1 MCIHQRTC
9 TECCALVYSTKNR
22 STYHIMGFTSTIS
35 SLRGWH
41 FYATNPLKISPVLL
55 LSVTCTDMQPSP
67 LPAEEDRPV
76 GMEALE
82 ALHNQIQIL
91 VKKNF
96 HQCWHSCCTTWKNHG
111 LHCIIIGEAGL
122 PRRGHGAGQSP
133 RCCHRLTQTSAA
145 GHAADSRLPASE

>member
-1 MCIHQRTC
+1 
-9 TECCALVYSTKNR
+9 
-22 STYHIMGFTSTIS
+22 MGFTSTIS

-91 VKKNF
+91 VKKTFINVG
-96 HQCWHSCCTTWKNHG
+96 TPVALHG
-111 LHCIIIGEAGL
+111 KIMDYTALL
-122 PRRGHGAGQSP
+122 
-133 RCCHRLTQTSAA
+133 
-145 GHAADSRLPASE
+145 